1 MVVWD
6 LGNHLK
12 LKSMPDSFHDSDREM
27 SPGTVTVTVMCNG
40 LKSYLEEYSCFWL
53 LTCHFTYCKVANSS
67 TFWLVTPVDLFNKSL
82 QNAPI
87 WGPSRACVQAGPV
100 LYHVINRN
108 TRTWDC
114 GNCCCC
120 GVTKPMGSRVRALKR
135 AKCKKDYHLT
145 KTKNPIRP
153 FNLHLDFWKSR
164 SWEIV
169 LNWLQFPNS
178 K

>member
-53 LTCHFTYCKVANSS
+53 LTCHFTYCKVANST
-67 TFWLVTPVDLFNKSL
+67 TFCLVTPVDLFNKSL

-87 WGPSRACVQAGPV
+87 WGPSRACVQAGPAS
-100 LYHVINRN
+100 YHVINSN
-108 TRTWDC
+108 ARTWDC
-114 GNCCCC
+114 G
-120 GVTKPMGSRVRALKR
+120 SRFCKSKIGDSRIFASDFFHFDLSHFRYLLRPKYEPQRPQWGLK
-135 AKCKKDYHLT
+135 
-145 KTKNPIRP
+145 
-153 FNLHLDFWKSR
+153 F
-164 SWEIV
+164 
-169 LNWLQFPNS
+169 
-178 K
+178 